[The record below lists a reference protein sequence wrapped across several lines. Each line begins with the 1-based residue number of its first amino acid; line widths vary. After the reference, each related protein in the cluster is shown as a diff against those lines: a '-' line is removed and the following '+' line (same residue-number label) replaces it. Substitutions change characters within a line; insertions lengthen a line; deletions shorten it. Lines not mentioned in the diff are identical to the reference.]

1 MDKKFILICVIVL
14 VLSVGAVSAVNLENK
29 NFDDA
34 FSIKVPKNSNFALQA
49 MNDSSGFNFS
59 SNVSLKMHVD
69 EKNQIVII
77 YSDIPMISNNSV
89 DWWYQNMFQS
99 LNPNLDSCYE
109 TQIGDMKYLK
119 PVKESS
125 TNFALVGI
133 NKGNNTVMV
142 AGTDYDLV
150 KSMGETVKFK

>member
-1 MDKKFILICVIVL
+1 MDKKFILICVIAL
-14 VLSVGAVSAVNLENK
+14 ALSVGAVSAVNLENK

-34 FSIKVPKNSNFALQA
+34 FSINVPKDSNFVLQA
-49 MNDSSGFNFS
+49 MDEGSSFNFS

-77 YSDIPMISNNSV
+77 YSDIPLISNNSV

-99 LNPNLDSCYE
+99 MNPDLDSCYE

-119 PVKESS
+119 PVNESP
-125 TNFALVGI
+125 TNVALAGT

-142 AGTDYDLV
+142 AGSDYDLV
-150 KSMGETVKFK
+150 KSMGKTVKFK

>member
-1 MDKKFILICVIVL
+1 MDKKFILICVIAL
-14 VLSVGAVSAVNLENK
+14 ALSVGAVSAVNLETK
-29 NFDDA
+29 TFDDA

-49 MNDSSGFNFS
+49 MDDGSGFNFS

-77 YSDIPMISNNSV
+77 YSDIPLISNNSV

-99 LNPNLDSCYE
+99 MNPDLDSCYE

-119 PVKESS
+119 PVKESP
-125 TNFALVGI
+125 TNVALAGT

-142 AGTDYDLV
+142 AGSDYDLV
-150 KSMGETVKFK
+150 KSMGKTVKFK

>member
-1 MDKKFILICVIVL
+1 MDKKFILICVIAL
-14 VLSVGAVSAVNLENK
+14 ALSVGAVSAVNLENK

-34 FSIKVPKNSNFALQA
+34 FSIDVPKDSNFVLQA
-49 MNDSSGFNFS
+49 MDEGSSFNFS

-77 YSDIPMISNNSV
+77 YSDIPLISNNSV

-99 LNPNLDSCYE
+99 MNPDLDSCYE

-119 PVKESS
+119 PVNESP
-125 TNFALVGI
+125 TNVALAGT

-142 AGTDYDLV
+142 AGSDYDLV
-150 KSMGETVKFK
+150 KSMGKTVKFK

>member
-1 MDKKFILICVIVL
+1 MDKKFILICIVAL

-49 MNDSSGFNFS
+49 MDDGSGFNFS
-59 SNVSLKMHVD
+59 SNVSFKMYVD
-69 EKNQIVII
+69 QKNQIIVL
-77 YSDIPMISNNSV
+77 YSDVPLISKDSADFV
-89 DWWYQNMFQS
+89 YQKMFQS
-99 LNPNLDSCYE
+99 MNPNLDSCYE

-125 TNFALVGI
+125 TNFALAGI

-142 AGTDYDLV
+142 AGSDYDLV
-150 KSMGETVKFK
+150 KEMGETVKFK

>member
-1 MDKKFILICVIVL
+1 MDKKFISICIIAL
-14 VLSVGAVSAVNLENK
+14 VLSIGAVSAVNLETK
-29 NFDDA
+29 NFDDT
-34 FSIKVPKNSNFALQA
+34 FSIKVPKNSNFAVQA
-49 MNDSSGFNFS
+49 MDKESGFNFS

-69 EKNQIVII
+69 EKNQIIVIF
-77 YSDIPMISNNSV
+77 SDIPMISKDST
-89 DWWYQNMFQS
+89 DYWYQYMFQNM
-99 LNPNLDSCYE
+99 NPDLDSCYE

-125 TNFALVGI
+125 TNFALAGT
-133 NKGNNTVMV
+133 NKGNDTVMV

>member
-1 MDKKFILICVIVL
+1 MNKKLILICVIAL
-14 VLSVGAVSAVNLENK
+14 VLSVGAVSAVKLENK

-34 FSIKVPKNSNFALQA
+34 FSIKVPKDSNFALQA
-49 MNDSSGFNFS
+49 MDSGSGFNFS

-77 YSDIPMISNNSV
+77 YSDIPLISNNSV

-99 LNPNLDSCYE
+99 MNPDLDSCYE

-119 PVKESS
+119 PVKESP
-125 TNFALVGI
+125 TNVALAGT

-142 AGTDYDLV
+142 AGSDYDLV

>member
-34 FSIKVPKNSNFALQA
+34 FSIKVPKNSNFAVQA
-49 MNDSSGFNFS
+49 MDSSSGFNFS

-77 YSDIPMISNNSV
+77 YSDIPLISNNSV
-89 DWWYQNMFQS
+89 DWWYQNIFQS

-119 PVKESS
+119 PVKKIF
-125 TNFALVGI
+125 N
-133 NKGNNTVMV
+133 
-142 AGTDYDLV
+142 
-150 KSMGETVKFK
+150 

>member
-1 MDKKFILICVIVL
+1 MNKKLILICVIAL
-14 VLSVGAVSAVNLENK
+14 VLSVGAVSAVKLENK

-34 FSIKVPKNSNFALQA
+34 FSIKVPKDSNFALQA
-49 MNDSSGFNFS
+49 MDSGSGFNFS

-77 YSDIPMISNNSV
+77 YSDIPLISNNSV

-99 LNPNLDSCYE
+99 MNPDLDSCYE

-119 PVKESS
+119 PVKESP
-125 TNFALVGI
+125 TNVALAGT

-142 AGTDYDLV
+142 AGPDYDLV